1 LTHWARFVGVKFV
14 HTQAV
19 YRCTNSMPRINHL
32 EIVRFEFNTSKSMT
46 PDSELEEIKARYAI
60 HMAEEAQRKLKKAAQ
75 QIERITAIAANRVNL
90 LF

>member
-1 LTHWARFVGVKFV
+1 
-14 HTQAV
+14 
-19 YRCTNSMPRINHL
+19 
-32 EIVRFEFNTSKSMT
+32 MT